1 MKTSRFMLVAGA
13 SAAMIAAGWR
23 VGAAPVPDL
32 VASDGAAGGITSDPA
47 ASPTPAVSP
56 SMTPDPQPPAGPS
69 GTFVGAAVRT
79 AYGTMQVQIVVSD
92 GTITDIQPLV
102 IGLGDSTS
110 RRINANAVPILELR
124 VLAAQSASVSYV
136 SGASYT
142 SSGYL
147 ASVAD
152 AMASAGI

>member
-13 SAAMIAAGWR
+13 SAVMIAAGWR
-23 VGAAPVPDL
+23 AGNVPVPDL
-32 VASDGAAGGITSDPA
+32 VAAPTVGGIASDPA
-47 ASPTPAVSP
+47 GSPIPTGSPATTPAP
-56 SMTPDPQPPAGPS
+56 PPPAGPS
-69 GTFVGAAVRT
+69 GTFVGAAVDT

-92 GTITDIQPLV
+92 GTITDIQPLL
-102 IGLGDSTS
+102 IGLGDRTS
-110 RRINANAVPILELR
+110 RRINANAVPTLEAR
-124 VLAAQSASVSYV
+124 VLAAQSASVAYV

-152 AMASAGI
+152 AISSAGI